1 VVGNREDGFSI
12 VEVLVS
18 IVLLSI
24 GALALAGIVAQS
36 ARRLSGSQ
44 DQLIASQRA
53 AEAAESAFK
62 ARDTRVLAWDQIRN
76 VSDGGVFLNGPQQ
89 VRDAGADGLVNTAD
103 DGPPIEV
110 VRPGPD
116 GLLGTPDD
124 ERVPLFGFTREIVI
138 RDLGPSL
145 RELEVVVTFRTANGS
160 QRFVLTTYISAYA

>member
-24 GALALAGIVAQS
+24 GALALAGVVAQS

-103 DGPPIEV
+103 DGPPVEV